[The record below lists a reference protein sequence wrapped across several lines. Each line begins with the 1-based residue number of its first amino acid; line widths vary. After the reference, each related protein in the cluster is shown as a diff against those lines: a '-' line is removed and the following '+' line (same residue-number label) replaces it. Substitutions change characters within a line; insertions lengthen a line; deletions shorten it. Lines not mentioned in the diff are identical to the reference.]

1 MTLFAAHSAPTIE
14 ALAADIWLT
23 PTTATPPPPLGHL
36 GADMEDSEV
45 FFDRLW
51 SYSTAQLIYNVS
63 GRPAISVPLHWTA
76 DGLPIGI
83 QLGARS
89 GGEDVL
95 LRLASQLEQAQ
106 PWAGRHPP
114 VSVWNRA

>member
-1 MTLFAAHSAPTIE
+1 MA
-14 ALAADIWLT
+14 
-23 PTTATPPPPLGHL
+23 
-36 GADMEDSEV
+36 DSEV

-51 SYSTAQLIYNVS
+51 TYNTAQSIYNVS
-63 GRPAISVPLHWTA
+63 GHPAISVPLHWTD

-114 VSVWNRA
+114 VSVWNRS